1 MKKPSPENKP
11 DTISIQPMGSYLET
25 NADGYL
31 INPASLDNMQPE
43 YQPVIQDV
51 VNLYKETYGDAL
63 KQVYVRGSVA
73 KGQAIPYISDLDTF
87 AYVDES
93 AEYLK
98 ENSTNRKMRALLEE
112 KYDFVQEIEM
122 NADPMSRAEKDYIIL
137 NQSVC
142 VYGEPL
148 SIPKMKPGKEMASHA
163 PNFHN
168 RLIKYQKFLA
178 EESNDKEEIK
188 QFCTWV
194 MKGFLRAGFELT
206 MERSKRYTRD
216 LYLCYKDFSEYY
228 PEKEPE
234 MHQVLH
240 LALNPTT
247 DKKVIQD
254 VIDGIGDWILSEIPK
269 HFDVKR

>member
-1 MKKPSPENKP
+1 M
-11 DTISIQPMGSYLET
+11 IQIQPTGSYFNIDT
-25 NADGYL
+25 DGYL
-31 INPASLDNMQPE
+31 INPASLDNIQPE
-43 YQPVIQDV
+43 YQAVIQDV
-51 VNLYKETYGDAL
+51 INLYKEKYGDAL
-63 KQVYVRGSVA
+63 KQVYLRGSVA

-98 ENSTNRKMRALLEE
+98 ENSTNRKMRAHIEE
-112 KYDFVQEIEM
+112 KYDFVNNIEM
-122 NADPMSRAEKDYIIL
+122 SADPLSIIEEDYILL

-142 VYGEPL
+142 IYGKPL
-148 SIPKMKPGKEMASHA
+148 VIPKMKPGKEMVSHA

-168 RLIKYQKFLA
+168 RLVKYKKFLA
-178 EESNDKEEIK
+178 EESDDEEMK
-188 QFCTWV
+188 KFCTWV
-194 MKGFLRAGFELT
+194 MKGFLRTGFELT

-228 PEKEPE
+228 PEKESE

-247 DKKVIQD
+247 DKKIIQD
-254 VIDGIGDWILSEIPK
+254 VIDGINNWILSEIPK
-269 HFDVKR
+269 YFDVKR